1 MPNPLRLLMIEDDE
15 NDELLLSRELIRAGY
30 DLEYE
35 RVCTREDVER
45 ACAREWDIAITD
57 WAMPNLSGLDAFR
70 IVHARLPDLPVIMV
84 SGTIGEDVAVSAL
97 KAGVDDFMTKGKFAR
112 LVPAIERVR
121 RDAVTR
127 HEKREADKALE
138 QQRQELERSERLLRA
153 VLGSVPDGVLVAN
166 HKHELLACN
175 PAARSLLKLTPA
187 DTHYDAVNRSLRFF
201 QNDRVT
207 PLGDDSPLLK
217 ALGGEVVSGQE
228 IVAKSLD
235 GTESWHFSKSARPL
249 ADSSGISAAV
259 VTFRDITQERATHEQ
274 LMVSDRM
281 ASVGMLAAGVAHEI
295 NNPLAAVIA
304 NLDLMAEVVTEE
316 DAVLHADDVREL
328 LDDARVAA
336 DRVRQI
342 VRDLKIFSRH
352 EDGGDGIVDIRHVL
366 ESTARMAWNEIRHRA
381 RLVND
386 FGDTPPVRGSES
398 RLGQVFLNLLVNAA
412 QAIPE
417 GAAQRNT
424 IRIAT
429 RGSGSN
435 VLIEVSDTGSGMSL
449 ETQRRLFTPF
459 FTTKKVGE
467 GTGLGL
473 AIAYRIVSALGGTI
487 EVQSELGQGTTFRV
501 CLPTTEKTPVAP
513 SQPLQR
519 VAATRRGRILVIDDE
534 VAMCNV
540 IRRMLSRRHEVH
552 VTSRAVE
559 ALERIRAGE
568 TFDIILCDLMMP
580 QMTGMELH
588 AQLTP
593 LGHADRIV
601 FMSGGAFTPASR
613 QFLDSVP
620 NQRIEKPFDAR
631 HLEAII
637 ERRLRT

>member
-15 NDELLLSRELIRAGY
+15 NDELMLARELVRAGY

-57 WAMPNLSGLDAFR
+57 WSMPDLSGLDAFH

-84 SGTIGEDVAVSAL
+84 SGTIGEDVAVDAL
-97 KAGVDDFMTKGKFAR
+97 KAGVDDFMAKGKFAR
-112 LVPAIERVR
+112 LGPAIERVR
-121 RDAVTR
+121 RDAMTR
-127 HEKREADKALE
+127 REKREADKALE
-138 QQRQELERSERLLRA
+138 QQRHELERSERLLRA
-153 VLGSVPDGVLVAN
+153 VLDSVPDGVLVAN
-166 HKHELLACN
+166 DKRQLLACN
-175 PAARSLLKLTPA
+175 PAARALLKLSPT
-187 DTHYDAVNRSLRFF
+187 DAHLDALNRSLRFF

-207 PLGDDSPLLK
+207 PLGNEGPLTR
-217 ALGGEVVSGQE
+217 ALGGETVYGQE
-228 IVAKSLD
+228 VVAKSLD
-235 GTESWHFSKSARPL
+235 GSETWHFSVSARPL
-249 ADSSGISAAV
+249 TDSSGTVGAV
-259 VTFRDITQERATHEQ
+259 ASVRDITEERATHEQ

-304 NLDLMAEVVTEE
+304 NLDLIAEVVC
-316 DAVLHADDVREL
+316 DAPAKYQPDEIRDPLG
-328 LDDARVAA
+328 DARLGA

-352 EDGGDGIVDIRHVL
+352 EEGGEGVVDIRRVL

-381 RLVND
+381 QLIKD

-417 GAAQRNT
+417 GEAQRNT

-429 RGSGSN
+429 RQSN
-435 VLIEVSDTGSGMSL
+435 SHVIVEVADTGSGMSL
-449 ETQRRLFTPF
+449 ETQRQLFTPF

-487 EVQSELGQGTTFRV
+487 EVQSELAQGTTFRV
-501 CLPTTEKTPVAP
+501 CLPIAEEIPAP
-513 SQPLQR
+513 PTQPLPR
-519 VAATRRGRILVIDDE
+519 LAATRRGRILVVDDE
-534 VAMCNV
+534 IAICNV
-540 IRRMLSRRHEVH
+540 IRRVLSRRHEVH
-552 VTSRAVE
+552 VTPSAAE
-559 ALERIRAGE
+559 ALERVHSGE

-588 AQLTP
+588 AQLAP
-593 LGHADRIV
+593 LGHADRII
-601 FMSGGAFTPASR
+601 FMTGGAFTTASR
-613 QFLDSVP
+613 LFLDSVP
-620 NQRIEKPFDAR
+620 NQRVEKPFDPR
-631 HLEAII
+631 HLEALIADK
-637 ERRLRT
+637 LR

>member
-30 DLEYE
+30 ELEYE

-57 WAMPNLSGLDAFR
+57 WAMPDLSGLDAFR

-121 RDAVTR
+121 RDAATR
-127 HEKREADKALE
+127 REKREADKALE

-175 PAARSLLKLTPA
+175 PAARSLLKLTPD
-187 DTHYDAVNRSLRFF
+187 DTHFGAVTRSLKFF
-201 QNDRVT
+201 QNDRIT
-207 PLGDDSPLLK
+207 PLGDDGPLLK
-217 ALGGEVVSGQE
+217 ALGGQTVTGKE

-235 GTESWHFSKSARPL
+235 GSESWHFSTSARPL

-259 VTFRDITQERATHEQ
+259 VTYRDITQERATHEQ

-304 NLDLMAEVVTEE
+304 NLDLMNEVVTEG
-316 DAVLHADDVREL
+316 AVLRADDVREL

-381 RLVND
+381 RLVKE
-386 FGDTPPVRGSES
+386 FADTPPVRGSES

-424 IRIAT
+424 IRIST
-429 RGSGSN
+429 RGSDSN
-435 VLIEVSDTGSGMSL
+435 VIIEVTDTGSGMSL

-459 FTTKKVGE
+459 FTTKQVGE

-487 EVQSELGQGTTFRV
+487 EVQSELAQGTTFRV
-501 CLPTTEKTPVAP
+501 SLPTVEMAPVAP
-513 SQPLQR
+513 SQPMPR
-519 VAATRRGRILVIDDE
+519 AAATRRGRILVIDDE

-559 ALERIRAGE
+559 ALDRIRSGE

-580 QMTGMELH
+580 QMTGVELH
-588 AQLTP
+588 AQLAP

-601 FMSGGAFTPASR
+601 FMTGGAFTAASR

-620 NQRIEKPFDAR
+620 NQRLEKPFDAR
-631 HLEAII
+631 QLEAVV
-637 ERRLRT
+637 ERRLR